1 MDRWAGASKCRR
13 YRASLP
19 GWVTS
24 TDPQSHRPLLPS
36 AGFLH
41 NGAPLTGSNPNVGDA
56 MSLFDLEGRVAI
68 VTGGS
73 QGLGR
78 GIAHALADAGA
89 DIVIIARLPEAVT
102 QGSERPHASVDLV
115 VEELRG
121 KGRKALGITA
131 DVREEGQVNGF
142 VEKAISEFG
151 RVDILVNNA
160 GGSWGETFTKGP
172 ILEIGSHDMMEAYR
186 LNVVSTFL
194 CSRAV
199 APAMLEQ
206 GRGAI
211 VNIASITGQGPCP
224 GQSSYGA
231 AKAAVISLT
240 QTMASEWAPA
250 IRVNAVAPS
259 LVETPHRAKGGSG
272 SVEATMLSTTPL
284 ARVGMVEEHSAA
296 VAFLASDAA
305 GYVTG
310 TVLDV
315 NGGRGA

>member
-1 MDRWAGASKCRR
+1 M
-13 YRASLP
+13 
-19 GWVTS
+19 
-24 TDPQSHRPLLPS
+24 PQSSP
-36 AGFLH
+36 FLH
-41 NGAPLTGSNPNVGDA
+41 NGAPSARTNPNLGGT
-56 MSLFDLEGRVAI
+56 MSLFDLAGRVAI

-78 GIAHALADAGA
+78 GIAHALAEAGA
-89 DIVIIARLPEAVT
+89 DVVVIARLPEAVT
-102 QGSERPHASVDLV
+102 QGSERPHAAVDGV
-115 VEELRG
+115 VEELRA
-121 KGRKALGITA
+121 KGRRALGVTA
-131 DVREEGQVNGF
+131 DVREEDQVNDF
-142 VEKAISEFG
+142 VEKALAEFG
-151 RVDILVNNA
+151 RIDILVNNA
-160 GGSWGETFTKGP
+160 GGSWGESFTKGP
-172 ILEIGSHDMMEAYR
+172 ILEIGSHDMIEAYR

-199 APAMLEQ
+199 APAMFKQ
-206 GRGAI
+206 GKGAI

-231 AKAAVISLT
+231 AKAGVISLT

-259 LVETPHRAKGGSG
+259 LVETPHRAKGGG
-272 SVEATMLSTTPL
+272 GDVEATMLSTTPL
-284 ARVGMVEEHSAA
+284 ARIGTVEEHSAA